1 MRDLIPFSPTRQIS
15 QLRNEI
21 EEKQS
26 GIAALKDENQK
37 LSLAFEQL
45 QRDHEKLKEDEQDKS
60 KKLNVSA
67 QKGLIR
73 ALKMTLYDPLVLH
86 SISQ

>member
-1 MRDLIPFSPTRQIS
+1 MANEYQRQIA

-26 GIAALKDENQK
+26 GIADLKDENQK

-45 QRDHEKLKEDEQDKS
+45 QRDHDRLKDEESKKS
-60 KKLNVSA
+60 KQLNVRKRSV
-67 QKGLIR
+67 KSCKCISMVLLLLGNDR
-73 ALKMTLYDPLVLH
+73 AKR
-86 SISQ
+86 